1 MRYHWAV
8 FFKNTAGLRFL
19 KLGEQFVHQLAN
31 GDVVGGALTAP
42 STRLA
47 SPRYSLVLG
56 ARGHL
61 AQKLITKKLDCNG
74 KGLVGV
80 FPSSSLATCHP
91 VPWHNWIIYSS
102 VAALEQAHPNPTKS
116 TNTLTVQAMPTG
128 EAGAADW
135 PGGDLGLLSSDSVA

>member
-31 GDVVGGALTAP
+31 GDVVGRALTAP

-91 VPWHNWIIYSS
+91 VPWHTGSFT
-102 VAALEQAHPNPTKS
+102 ALWLPLNRLIPTQQKAQ
-116 TNTLTVQAMPTG
+116 TP
-128 EAGAADW
+128 
-135 PGGDLGLLSSDSVA
+135 

>member
-1 MRYHWAV
+1 MGYV
-8 FFKNTAGLRFL
+8 L
-19 KLGEQFVHQLAN
+19 KEQQDPGFWRSWGNNLSTLLGDGPQLAN
-31 GDVVGGALTAP
+31 GDVVGGAVTAP

-56 ARGHL
+56 GGHM

-91 VPWHNWIIYSS
+91 VPWHRGSFTVLWLPLNRLI
-102 VAALEQAHPNPTKS
+102 PTQPKA
-116 TNTLTVQAMPTG
+116 QIP
-128 EAGAADW
+128 
-135 PGGDLGLLSSDSVA
+135 

>member
-1 MRYHWAV
+1 M
-8 FFKNTAGLRFL
+8 K
-19 KLGEQFVHQLAN
+19 HQLAN

-47 SPRYSLVLG
+47 SPRYSLVLVG
-56 ARGHL
+56 RSHL
-61 AQKLITKKLDCNG
+61 AQELITKKLDYNG

-91 VPWHNWIIYSS
+91 VPWHGGSFNSS

-116 TNTLTVQAMPTG
+116 TNTLTAQAMPTR
-128 EAGAADW
+128 
-135 PGGDLGLLSSDSVA
+135 GGRGP